1 MSVDTSFYGHLQPVQ
16 VANPLDQAGKFYTLQ
31 HAMQQSQIGQQKLE
45 DDAALRQA
53 AAEAGG
59 DPKRLRDVL
68 MSKGQVSAALAI
80 DKDIAVRDKEQRAAE
95 QADIAR
101 KAEKAKYWRDQLAT
115 VGPNNYGQF
124 IQAARADKMRF
135 AEDAPEQFDPAWQKL
150 HMMDSAKFLEQA
162 NRKLHIA
169 NEGGM
174 GGVGRDPVTGQIVH
188 PGEPLTPT
196 PSQDAK
202 APQKRE
208 RIVGGSL
215 IQEEYQ
221 PDGTWKEIG
230 RGPRWKEDGPT
241 TGAGRSYIPAEH
253 VDLHGDA
260 YLATLPPGVRS
271 SVKAVAEGRAP
282 LSSLS
287 IRGGERE
294 AMIQRASQYDPTFDA
309 SIAPARAA
317 TRKDFTSGV
326 AARNVTAI
334 NTAIG
339 HIGTLD
345 ELGDALKN
353 RDPQLVNRVVNTI
366 SSQLGRPE
374 VNNFDI
380 ARGAVGDE
388 LMRVFRQV
396 GASKEES
403 DSWKAKF
410 DSANSPEKLKGAVK
424 TAAELLQSRIEALDD
439 QWKRGM
445 GTDKGYPDLLSP
457 KSQGVMAKVS
467 KGSAP
472 APQYPTATA
481 PNGRKVIFKDGKWQ
495 NAP

>member
-1 MSVDTSFYGHLQPVQ
+1 MTMPLDTSFYGQIQPIK
-16 VANPLDQAGKFYTLQ
+16 VADPLEQAGKFYTLQ
-31 HAMQQSQIGQQKLE
+31 HAMQQSQIGQQKLS

-59 DPKRLRDVL
+59 DPKRLRDAL
-68 MSKGQVSAALAI
+68 MNMGQVPAALAL
-80 DKDIAVRDKEQRAAE
+80 DKDMAVRDKEQRAAE

-101 KAEKAKYWRDQLAT
+101 KAEKARYLRDRLAT
-115 VGPNNYGQF
+115 VGDQASYDQF
-124 IQAARADKMRF
+124 LQEARGLGAQFAAN
-135 AEDAPEQFDPAWQKL
+135 APAQFDPKWQQQNV
-150 HMMDSAKFLEQA
+150 MTADKFLENA

-174 GGVGRDPVTGQIVH
+174 SGVGRDPVSGAVVNPGSPMTAT
-188 PGEPLTPT
+188 PGELLTDARARRG
-196 PSQDAK
+196 QDMTDARR
-202 APQKRE
+202 P
-208 RIVGGSL
+208 
-215 IQEEYQ
+215 
-221 PDGTWKEIG
+221 
-230 RGPRWKEDGPT
+230 GPT
-241 TGAGRSYIPAEH
+241 DGAGRSYIPEEH
-253 VDLHGDA
+253 ASLHGDE

-271 SVKAVAEGRAP
+271 SVKAIAEGRAP

-294 AMIQRASQYDPTFDA
+294 AMIQRATQYDPSFDA
-309 SIAPARAA
+309 SNAPARAA

-345 ELGDALKN
+345 ELGDALRNKDTRLLNAVFN
-353 RDPQLVNRVVNTI
+353 RIATETG
-366 SSQLGRPE
+366 SAE
-374 VNNFDI
+374 VNNFEI
-380 ARGAVGDE
+380 ARDAVGHE

-403 DSWKAKF
+403 EAFQNKF
-410 DSANSPEKLKGAVK
+410 KSANSPEQLKGAVK

-445 GTDKGYPDLLSP
+445 QTDKGYPDLLSP
-457 KSQGVMAKVS
+457 KSVKVMEKVS
-467 KGSAP
+467 KAAP
-472 APQYPTATA
+472 GQQSTNPREVNLPDGRVMTFPTPAA
-481 PNGRKVIFKDGKWQ
+481 AAAYKKAAGL
-495 NAP
+495 